1 MKRLPAAMLML
12 ACTGGL
18 SADVILS
25 AEALN
30 AALKKLQRLQQQT
43 GAGATKQRAEALFQ
57 LGVEGDAL
65 TTLLNDEVTAHGMQE
80 KGLIDLGL
88 SRARES
94 GVQITWTAEKRKFFY
109 DGAAFEQ
116 CLKLAP
122 NGSRAALAAFWLL
135 ENEFYR
141 SRAEDA
147 ASLLAA
153 TERKKAFL
161 QRYKHFKAAGD
172 VAVFLAIDYRD
183 LYRHYQAQ
191 GDAGQRDHYREL
203 ARAQFRSVVRRFP
216 GTEAAKIADEM
227 LRRFDAE
234 AKSRENDGE
243 RPPT

>member
-1 MKRLPAAMLML
+1 MKRVLAAMLLL

-18 SADVILS
+18 RADVILS
-25 AEALN
+25 ADALN
-30 AALKKLQRLQQQT
+30 AALKKLQRMQQQSE
-43 GAGATKQRAEALFQ
+43 AGTLKQRAEALFQ
-57 LGVEGDAL
+57 LGVEADAL

-94 GVQITWTAEKRKFFY
+94 GVEVTWTAEKRKFFY

-122 NGSRAALAAFWLL
+122 GGPRAALAAFWLL

-141 SRAEDA
+141 SRAEAA

-153 TERKKAFL
+153 MERKKAFL
-161 QRYKHFKAAGD
+161 QRYPGFKAAGD

-191 GDAGQRDHYREL
+191 GDAAQRDRFREL
-203 ARAQFRSVVRRFP
+203 ARAQWKGVMRRFP
-216 GTEAAKIADEM
+216 KSEPAKIAEEM
-227 LRRFDAE
+227 LRRFEAE
-234 AKSRENDGE
+234 VRAREGG
-243 RPPT
+243 

>member
-1 MKRLPAAMLML
+1 MKHVPAALLLL
-12 ACTGGL
+12 ACAGGL
-18 SADVILS
+18 RADVILS
-25 AEALN
+25 GEALN
-30 AALKKLQRLQQQT
+30 AALKTLQRLRQQSET
-43 GAGATKQRAEALFQ
+43 GAAKPRAEALFQ
-57 LGVEGDAL
+57 VGVQGDAL

-80 KGLIDLGL
+80 KGLIDLAL

-94 GVQITWTAEKRKFFY
+94 GVHIAWTAEKRKFFY

-122 NGSRAALAAFWLL
+122 NGPRAALAGFWLL

-161 QRYKHFKAAGD
+161 QRYPRFKAAGD

-191 GDAGQRDHYREL
+191 GDAAQRDRFKEL
-203 ARAQFRSVVRRFP
+203 ARAQFRDVMRRFP
-216 GTEAAKIADEM
+216 NSEPAKIAEQM
-227 LRRFDAE
+227 LRRFEAE
-234 AKSRENDGE
+234 LRTREGG
-243 RPPT
+243 